1 MRQLI
6 TRFTLPNGLRVVHY
20 HDRRTAMAAVDV
32 MYDVG
37 ARDEKR
43 SLTGVAHLFEH
54 LMFGGSE
61 NEPRFDVAIERA
73 GGVNNAWTG
82 SDFTNFFELL
92 PAQNIEAALRAE
104 SDRMLALNF
113 DPHVL
118 QVQRSVVVEEFK
130 QTVLNRPYGR
140 VMHHLRSMLYHP
152 SHPYSWPVIGL
163 EPEHIMRVT
172 DDDVRSWF
180 YAHYAPNNAV
190 LAVAG
195 NVEPERLRELVEK
208 WFGDIP
214 RREIAPRVMPPQV
227 WALDAAGV
235 RRDVTDRVPSP
246 LVMLAWP
253 MAAFGQP
260 GYTEADII
268 TDLLG
273 AGRAAR
279 LRRNVSGLYPDIVA
293 EADASIIGSEHEG
306 LLMIDAR
313 LVDDSPGSIDTACR
327 LLLDQARALAEPG
340 NVEPHELERALRRF
354 EARDAATFMSP
365 MAMAQRLA
373 AAEMHGE
380 DLQAELDR
388 RRAVGLDD
396 IARTARSIFMESPM
410 ATLVVHPEAQQ

>member
-1 MRQLI
+1 MI

-37 ARDEKR
+37 ARDESR
-43 SLTGVAHLFEH
+43 ELTGVAHLFEH
-54 LMFGGSE
+54 LMFGGSV

-92 PAQNIEAALRAE
+92 PAQNIETALRAE
-104 SDRMLALNF
+104 SDRMLALSF

-172 DDDVRSWF
+172 DDDARRWF

-195 NVEPERLRELVEK
+195 NVEPGRLRELVEK

-214 RREIAPRVMPPQV
+214 RREIPPRVMPSTV
-227 WALDAAGV
+227 WAAPGDV

-279 LRRNVSGLYPDIVA
+279 LRRNVSGRRPELVA
-293 EADASIIGSEHEG
+293 DADASIMGSEHEG
-306 LLMIDAR
+306 MLMIDAR
-313 LVDDSPGSIDTACR
+313 LVADSPANVDTACT
-327 LLLDQARALAEPG
+327 LLLDEALALTDPA
-340 NVEPHELERALRRF
+340 NIAPHELERALRRF
-354 EARDAATFMSP
+354 EARDAAAFMSP
-365 MAMAQRLA
+365 MALAQRLA

-388 RRAVGLDD
+388 RRAVGVED
-396 IARTARSIFMESPM
+396 IARTARGIFIDSPR